1 MSKNALQTCLRKIS
15 LRNKK
20 IFKNVLLGL
29 VWWEDSVLL
38 MQRVQVRSL
47 VGEPKIPHTRQW
59 SQKKKKKEKLCCYKY
74 NTKNDQSLPK
84 NNYLHFKCKH
94 SKMEKHSVSC
104 KLAPYREGKEKLRQE
119 ADHFRSVDGSFQKQ
133 DNLWMRL
140 VLVGRKMNRYP
151 QPVARILK
159 VSTELL
165 VKSSHISSPY
175 GSTLLSQD

>member
-59 SQKKKKKEKLCCYKY
+59 SQKKKEKLCCYKY

-94 SKMEKHSVSC
+94 SKMEKHSISC
-104 KLAPYREGKEKLRQE
+104 KLAPIQRGQGETKAGGRSLQVSRRQLSKARQFMDE
-119 ADHFRSVDGSFQKQ
+119 ACLGWPK
-133 DNLWMRL
+133 N
-140 VLVGRKMNRYP
+140 
-151 QPVARILK
+151 
-159 VSTELL
+159 E
-165 VKSSHISSPY
+165 
-175 GSTLLSQD
+175 